1 MLKQLGFLLSALVML
16 ALIGTP
22 ALGAPWEIRSGN
34 AVVAAG
40 QTVTGDLIFT
50 GDTLE
55 IAGEVQGDLL
65 VFANEVIVNGRV
77 GGSILGMVA
86 AKLTVNGVVAGNIRT
101 AAGHMELHGKVERS
115 ISSYA
120 LRFNTARRS
129 VVAHGIL
136 GTFRE
141 LTLDGTVNGPVE
153 VNVYEQNLI
162 GGTID
167 GDLIV
172 RGASPQWR
180 PPARIT
186 GRVIDYSVTAQKAP
200 PLPQTVQAGKG
211 YLRRR
216 PLTDAAYY
224 YKMWLVASLIWF
236 IGSLLLTLIFYRIF
250 PRTAWWLTQTS
261 PAAFKQSLFAGFLT
275 LVGVPLLILLLLV
288 SVVGI
293 PIALVL
299 FLLYLVLLIFANI
312 PVSILAGRLL
322 LRQYDA
328 AGPARPN
335 WLIIIG
341 SFLVSLV
348 GTLPVLGWILTTCLG
363 MGMIVRQFH
372 PEFDEGH

>member
-1 MLKQLGFLLSALVML
+1 MKHLGLLLGVLVML
-16 ALIGTP
+16 MTV
-22 ALGAPWEIRSGN
+22 GAPVLAAPWKIRSGN

-40 QTVTGDLIFT
+40 QTVASDLFFS

-55 IAGEVQGDLL
+55 IAGEVKGDLL

-77 GGSILGMVA
+77 GGSILGAVA
-86 AKLTVNGVVAGNIRT
+86 AKLTVNGVVAGSIRT
-101 AAGHMELHGKVERS
+101 AAGHIELNGKVERS

-120 LRFNTARRS
+120 MRLITARRS
-129 VVAHGIL
+129 LAAHGIL
-136 GTFRE
+136 GTYRE
-141 LTLDGTVNGPVE
+141 LILAGTVNGPVE
-153 VNVYEQNLI
+153 VNVYEQNVI
-162 GGTID
+162 GGTIG

-186 GRVIDYSVTAQKAP
+186 GRVIDYSLTAQRAT
-200 PLPQTVQAGKG
+200 LPQTVRVGKG

-216 PLTDAAYY
+216 PQTDSAFY
-224 YKMWLVASLIWF
+224 YKLWVVASLIWF

-250 PRTAWWLTQTS
+250 PRTAWRITQLS

-275 LVGVPLLILLLLV
+275 LVGIPLLIFLLLV

-299 FLLYLVLLIFANI
+299 FLLYLMLLIFANV
-312 PVSILAGRLL
+312 PVSILAGRLI

-328 AGPARPN
+328 AGPARPS
-335 WLIIIG
+335 WLIVIG

-363 MGMIVRQFH
+363 MGLIVRQFR
-372 PEFDEGH
+372 PEFKEVRD